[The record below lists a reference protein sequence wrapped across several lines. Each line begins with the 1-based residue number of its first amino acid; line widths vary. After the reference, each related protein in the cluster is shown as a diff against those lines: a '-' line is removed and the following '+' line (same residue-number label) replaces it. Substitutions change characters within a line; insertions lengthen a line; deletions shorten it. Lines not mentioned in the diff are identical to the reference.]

1 MRRAP
6 VEPPYV
12 RGERPDFLP
21 PRDRECEFRF
31 LSTCKLPPP
40 PDPEGGEV
48 RAVIPRKSGGLTGG
62 RGCGQSPRPFPG
74 GGVRL
79 SPRAPWREGMGGVCI
94 THVRVGAR

>member
-48 RAVIPRKSGGLTGG
+48 RAITPHRSGGPIGG
-62 RGCGQSPRPFPG
+62 WGCGLPPCLFSE
-74 GGVRL
+74 GGVKTVPTR
-79 SPRAPWREGMGGVCI
+79 
-94 THVRVGAR
+94 TTARWDW

>member
-48 RAVIPRKSGGLTGG
+48 RAIIPRKGSGCGLEVQTVSPPLLRGGG
-62 RGCGQSPRPFPG
+62 R
-74 GGVRL
+74 RL
-79 SPRAPWREGMGGVCI
+79 SPHAPRRGGVG
-94 THVRVGAR
+94 V

>member
-48 RAVIPRKSGGLTGG
+48 RAVIPHKSGGPIGDW
-62 RGCGQSPRPFPG
+62 GCGLPPCLFSE
-74 GGVRL
+74 GGVETVPTRT
-79 SPRAPWREGMGGVCI
+79 M
-94 THVRVGAR
+94 ARGD

>member
-40 PDPEGGEV
+40 PDPEGGGV
-48 RAVIPRKSGGLTGG
+48 RPVIPRKSGGLTGG
-62 RGCGQSPRPFPG
+62 RGCGQPPRPFPG
-74 GGVRL
+74 GGGKTVPSRAMARGDGGRVHYL
-79 SPRAPWREGMGGVCI
+79 SA
-94 THVRVGAR
+94 

>member
-48 RAVIPRKSGGLTGG
+48 RAVIPRKSGGPVWGW
-62 RGCGQSPRPFPG
+62 GCGQPPRPFPG
-74 GGVRL
+74 GGGKTVPSRAMARGDWWLVPYL
-79 SPRAPWREGMGGVCI
+79 SV
-94 THVRVGAR
+94 